1 MPNQTGIGPVTQSLS
16 RAFISSSVVMLAF
29 VATGFASPARAE
41 ATSYPA
47 MAPVSQYLI
56 PDEHT
61 EIALARTAAPASI
74 SDRAEVL
81 VLGQDAYR
89 TAVKGTNGFVCLVE
103 RSWGATTDAPE
114 FWNPKIRSPV
124 CANAAAARTY
134 LPSVLMKTRLVLAGK
149 STADIAQALSL
160 AYDSKELPALE
171 AGAMCYMMSRQQY
184 LNDDGKSWH
193 PHMMWFVS
201 GDAADTWG
209 ANLPDSPALATNVP
223 EDRMTIFMV
232 LVNHWSN
239 GSPAST
245 SHTMH

>member
-1 MPNQTGIGPVTQSLS
+1 MSNQTAIGPVMRSL
-16 RAFISSSVVMLAF
+16 RRVHFISSVVMIASVAMEF
-29 VATGFASPARAE
+29 VSPQRAE

-56 PDEHT
+56 PDEHA

-81 VLGQDAYR
+81 VLGRDAYR

-103 RSWGATTDAPE
+103 RSWGATTDSPE
-114 FWNPKIRSPV
+114 FWNPKIRSPI

-134 LPSVLMKTRLVLAGK
+134 LPGVLMKTKLVLAGK
-149 STADIAQALSL
+149 SAADVAQALSS

-171 AGAMCYMMSRQQY
+171 PGAMCYMMSRQQY

-201 GDAADTWG
+201 GDAAETWG
-209 ANLPDSPALATNVP
+209 ANLPDSPALATDVP

-239 GSPAST
+239 GSPASA